1 MRHLSLAKIEAICT
15 GHARS
20 SRQNKQEATLSLRV
34 FHNFGRSSLWKIEVC
49 LLKKVSRKSSTG
61 RNSCPHAL
69 VVEENRITFVSG
81 KKDISRCKI
90 FWIKNK
96 SNSILKIKLRS
107 IVAFAHHTL
116 HCSSGP
122 FLLVLAAR
130 PFVDTSRMPPSWF
143 VGDEEEGFAKLA
155 CPGGKATSR
164 HGLFGIDENVRA
176 CCVRPLRV
184 SIFT

>member
-1 MRHLSLAKIEAICT
+1 MRHLRVSLAKIEAICT

-81 KKDISRCKI
+81 KKDISRYKI

-96 SNSILKIKLRS
+96 SNSN
-107 IVAFAHHTL
+107 T
-116 HCSSGP
+116 
-122 FLLVLAAR
+122 
-130 PFVDTSRMPPSWF
+130 
-143 VGDEEEGFAKLA
+143 EN
-155 CPGGKATSR
+155 KAT
-164 HGLFGIDENVRA
+164 
-176 CCVRPLRV
+176 
-184 SIFT
+184 

>member
-1 MRHLSLAKIEAICT
+1 MQTTLIGLMTINYMYVISCKAEIQYTLALAREASSKYKIHLFMRHLSLAKIEAICT

-96 SNSILKIKLRS
+96 SNSN
-107 IVAFAHHTL
+107 T
-116 HCSSGP
+116 
-122 FLLVLAAR
+122 
-130 PFVDTSRMPPSWF
+130 
-143 VGDEEEGFAKLA
+143 EN
-155 CPGGKATSR
+155 KAT
-164 HGLFGIDENVRA
+164 
-176 CCVRPLRV
+176 
-184 SIFT
+184 

>member
-1 MRHLSLAKIEAICT
+1 MQCELRSRYMVFHQTIAPDDVDRSYDNKLRNKLQSWNTIHSREASSKYKIRLFMRHLSLAKIEAICT

-96 SNSILKIKLRS
+96 SNSN
-107 IVAFAHHTL
+107 T
-116 HCSSGP
+116 
-122 FLLVLAAR
+122 
-130 PFVDTSRMPPSWF
+130 
-143 VGDEEEGFAKLA
+143 EN
-155 CPGGKATSR
+155 KAT
-164 HGLFGIDENVRA
+164 
-176 CCVRPLRV
+176 
-184 SIFT
+184 

>member
-107 IVAFAHHTL
+107 IVAFALLTTL
-116 HCSSGP
+116 YIVLPVPSCSY
-122 FLLVLAAR
+122 LLLGHLLIR
-130 PFVDTSRMPPSWF
+130 LECLR
-143 VGDEEEGFAKLA
+143 L
-155 CPGGKATSR
+155 
-164 HGLFGIDENVRA
+164 GLLEMKKKDLLN
-176 CCVRPLRV
+176 LRV
-184 SIFT
+184 QVARRRQGTDYSESMKT